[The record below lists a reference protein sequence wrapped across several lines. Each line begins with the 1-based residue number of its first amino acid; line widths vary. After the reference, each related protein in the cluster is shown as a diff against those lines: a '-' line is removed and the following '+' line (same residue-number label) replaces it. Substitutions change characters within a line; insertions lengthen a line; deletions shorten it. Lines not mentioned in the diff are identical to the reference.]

1 MSSGGISP
9 RGCLLRYPGTGF
21 TWQVRGCAGLFS
33 EVSGFLTVA
42 KEKVDKRSPA
52 KEGHLTHWFNES
64 LNHYLLDLPP
74 KICQIYPLGSISFA
88 AMFVQEATI
97 FHLD

>member
-1 MSSGGISP
+1 MAGEGMRGSIFRGLWFSDCCQGESG
-9 RGCLLRYPGTGF
+9 
-21 TWQVRGCAGLFS
+21 Q
-33 EVSGFLTVA
+33 
-42 KEKVDKRSPA
+42 KRSPA